1 MRPCNPTAS
10 GTSLSRDELSAP
22 SAATQRVVSTRA
34 QSGETSIARW
44 VGPLAALIVF
54 SGVVYV
60 LHRELAQM
68 HMRDVFAHLHAIP
81 RRSILAALGFTAA
94 SYGLLSCYD
103 LLALRYLRKS
113 IPYSRILFTSFI
125 AYSFGHTLGF
135 AAFTGAAIRF
145 RLYATAGITAI
156 EVATISAFC
165 SLSIG
170 IGLAAIAGVSFLV
183 GPTHTVTV
191 LHLHRGLSLTV
202 GASLLAAILAYA
214 AWCSFSKT
222 DLEIRGWSLRAP
234 GPAIGLTQIVLAV
247 IDLGLSGAVLWAVLP
262 PEANI
267 GLITFLGA
275 YAAAVIAGIV
285 SHVPGGIGV
294 FETVILLTLPD
305 VPRDALLGSL
315 LAYRAI
321 YYLVP
326 LLFGTLLFGV
336 KELSAHWLRFARA
349 HELATIY
356 IAPVVPQ
363 IAGALTFLAGAV
375 LLLSGTTPGVET
387 RLAILDRFLPLAVLE
402 VSHLAGSIIG
412 MGLLVLARALFRR
425 VAAAYHIT
433 FWLLVAGIFTSILKG
448 LDFEEAAI
456 LVLVLVVLT
465 FGRRAFHRPTAVL
478 SERFTPV
485 WIVSIT
491 GVIVVAVWI
500 GFIAYRHVEYSNE
513 LWWTFA
519 LDANAP
525 RMLRASLGVIM
536 LAAAY
541 LLLNLLRPARP
552 EPAVPGPEEMQR
564 VRAVIA
570 QSDLTVANAALTG
583 DKRLLFSDG
592 GDAFVMYQIA
602 GRSWIALGD
611 PIGPRPRAEE
621 LVWRFRELS
630 DLHGGQTVFYQ
641 ASGERL
647 PLYVDLGLAALKIG
661 EEARVNLPEF
671 SLEGGPRADLRQ
683 AHRRAQRDGATF
695 EVIPREAVSELMPML
710 QGISD
715 SWLASKSTSEKRFSV
730 GSFSPGYLANFPV
743 AVVRCDGEPAAF
755 ANLWRSG
762 TREELSVDLMR
773 FGPDAPRGAMDYL
786 FIELML
792 WGRAEGFRWFNLGMA
807 PLSGLER
814 HPLAPAWHRVGNFVF
829 RHGEHFYNFEGL
841 RRYKAKFDPEWVPKY
856 LVARGGI
863 ALPRVLVD
871 VSVLIAGGVKELFAR

>member
-1 MRPCNPTAS
+1 MRPANPTAS
-10 GTSLSRDELSAP
+10 GTSLSRDEVSAP
-22 SAATQRVVSTRA
+22 SAAAQRVVSTRGQEQA
-34 QSGETSIARW
+34 RSVARW
-44 VGPLAALIVF
+44 IGPLAALLVF
-54 SGVVYV
+54 AAVVYV
-60 LHRELAQM
+60 LHRELAQL
-68 HMRDVFAHLHAIP
+68 HVRSVFSQLHAIP
-81 RRSILAALGFTAA
+81 RRSILIALACTAA
-94 SYGLLSCYD
+94 SYCLLSCYD

-113 IPYSRILFTSFI
+113 IAYRRILFTSFI

-145 RLYATAGITAI
+145 RLYASEGITAI
-156 EVATISAFC
+156 DVATISAFS

-170 IGLAAIAGVSFLV
+170 IGLAAIAGVAFLI
-183 GPTHTVTV
+183 GPTHTIAV
-191 LHLHRGLSLTV
+191 LHLHRGLSLAV
-202 GASLLAAILAYA
+202 GITLLTAIAAYA
-214 AWCSFSKT
+214 AWCSFAKT
-222 DLEIRGWSLRAP
+222 DLEIRGWALRAP
-234 GPAIGLTQIVLAV
+234 GPLIGLTQICIAV
-247 IDLGLSGAVLWAVLP
+247 IDLGLSAAVLWVVLP

-267 GLITFLGA
+267 SLISFLGA

-285 SHVPGGIGV
+285 SHVPGGIGI
-294 FETVILLTLPD
+294 FEAVVLATLPD
-305 VPRDALLGSL
+305 VPRESLAAAL

-326 LLFGTLLFGV
+326 LLFGAVLFGIQ
-336 KELSAHWLRFARA
+336 ELSAQWLRFARA

-363 IAGALTFLAGAV
+363 VAGSLTFLAGAV

-402 VSHLAGSIIG
+402 VSHLAGSLV
-412 MGLLVLARALFRR
+412 GLGLMVLARALFRR
-425 VAAAYHIT
+425 VAGAYHIT
-433 FWLLVAGIFTSILKG
+433 FWLLVAGIVASILKG
-448 LDFEEAAI
+448 LDFEEAGI
-456 LVLVLVVLT
+456 LVLVLAVLT
-465 FGRRAFHRPTAVL
+465 FGRRAFHRPTAIL
-478 SERFTPV
+478 SERFSPV
-485 WIVSIT
+485 WVVSII
-491 GVIVVAVWI
+491 GVIAGAVWI
-500 GFIAYRHVEYSNE
+500 GFVAYRHVEYSNE

-525 RMLRASLGVIM
+525 RMLRASLAVIV
-536 LAAAY
+536 LAASY
-541 LLLNLLRPARP
+541 ILLNLLRPARP
-552 EPAVPGPEEMQR
+552 EPAVPGPADLER
-564 VRAVIA
+564 VRAIIA
-570 QSDLTVANAALTG
+570 ESDLTVANAALTG
-583 DKRLLFSDG
+583 DKRLLFSDTQ
-592 GDAFVMYQIA
+592 DAFVMYQIA

-611 PIGPRPRAEE
+611 PVGPRARAEE

-630 DLHGGQTVFYQ
+630 DLHAGQIVFYQ

-661 EEARVNLPEF
+661 EEARVNLSEF
-671 SLEGGPRADLRQ
+671 TLEGGARADLRQ

-695 EVIPREAVSELMPML
+695 EVIAPGQVNASMATL
-710 QGISD
+710 QQISD
-715 SWLASKSTSEKRFSV
+715 SWLSSKSTSEKRFSV
-730 GSFSPGYLANFPV
+730 GAFSPEYLCNFPV
-743 AVVRCDGEPAAF
+743 AVVRADNEPAAF
-755 ANLWRSG
+755 ANLWLSG
-762 TREELSVDLMR
+762 TRDELSVDLMR

-792 WGRAEGFRWFNLGMA
+792 WGRAQGYRWFNLGMA

-841 RRYKAKFDPEWVPKY
+841 RRYKMKFDPEWEPKY

>member
-1 MRPCNPTAS
+1 M
-10 GTSLSRDELSAP
+10 SA
-22 SAATQRVVSTRA
+22 RV
-34 QSGETSIARW
+34 QSEEAGVGRW

-54 SGVVYV
+54 SAVVFV
-60 LHRELAQM
+60 LHRELAQL
-68 HMRDVFAHLHAIP
+68 HIGRVWAHLHAIP
-81 RRSILAALGFTAA
+81 RQSILVALGCTAA
-94 SYGLLSCYD
+94 SYSLLSCYD

-113 IPYSRILFTSFI
+113 LNYGRILFTSFI

-145 RLYATAGITAI
+145 RLYASAGITAI
-156 EVATISAFC
+156 DVATISAFS

-170 IGLAAIAGVSFLV
+170 IGLAAIAGVSFLI
-183 GPTHTVTV
+183 GPTHTITV
-191 LHLHRGLSLTV
+191 LHLHRGLSLAV
-202 GASLLAAILAYA
+202 GASLLAAIAAYA
-214 AWCSFSKT
+214 LWCSFAKT

-234 GPAIGLTQIVLAV
+234 GPLIGLTQIFLAV
-247 IDLGLSGAVLWAVLP
+247 VDLGLSAAVLWVVLP

-267 GLITFLGA
+267 GLVSFLAA

-294 FETVILLTLPD
+294 FETVILATLPD
-305 VPRDALLGSL
+305 VPREALAAAL

-326 LLFGTLLFGV
+326 LLFGAVLFGV
-336 KELSAHWLRFARA
+336 QELSAQWLRFARA
-349 HELATIY
+349 HELAAIY

-363 IAGALTFLAGAV
+363 IAGSLTFLAGAV
-375 LLLSGTTPGVET
+375 LLLSGTTPSVQT

-412 MGLLVLARALFRR
+412 LGLLVLARALFRR

-433 FWLLVAGIFTSILKG
+433 FWLLVAGIVASILKG
-448 LDFEEAAI
+448 LDFEEASILI
-456 LVLVLVVLT
+456 LVLCVLT
-465 FGRRAFHRPTAVL
+465 FGRRAFHRPTAIL
-478 SERFTPV
+478 SERFSPV
-485 WIVSIT
+485 WIVSIVS
-491 GVIVVAVWI
+491 VIAGAVWI
-500 GFIAYRHVEYSNE
+500 GFIAYRHVDYSKE

-525 RMLRASLGVIM
+525 RMLRASLAVIV
-536 LAAAY
+536 LATTY

-552 EPAVPGPEEMQR
+552 EPAAPGPEDFER
-564 VRAVIA
+564 VRAIIA
-570 QSDLTVANAALTG
+570 ASDLTIANAALTG
-583 DKRLLFSDG
+583 DKRLLFSETN
-592 GDAFVMYQIA
+592 DAFVMYQIA

-611 PIGPRPRAEE
+611 PIGPRARAEE
-621 LVWRFRELS
+621 LVWRFREMS
-630 DLHGGQTVFYQ
+630 DLHAGQTVFYQ
-641 ASGERL
+641 ASGDRL

-661 EEARVNLPEF
+661 EEARVELGGF
-671 SLEGGPRADLRQ
+671 TLEGGARADLRQ
-683 AHRRAQRDGATF
+683 AQRRAQRDGASF
-695 EVIPREAVSELMPML
+695 EVVSHERVGELMPTL
-710 QGISD
+710 QRISD
-715 SWLASKSTSEKRFSV
+715 AWLASKSTGEKRFSV
-730 GSFSPGYLANFPV
+730 GAFSPEYLANFPV
-743 AVVRCDGEPAAF
+743 AVVSSDGEPAAF
-755 ANLWRSG
+755 ANLWLSG
-762 TREELSVDLMR
+762 TRDELSVDLMR

-792 WGRAEGFRWFNLGMA
+792 WGRAQGYRWFNLGMA
-807 PLSGLER
+807 PLSGLEQ

-841 RRYKAKFDPEWVPKY
+841 RRYKTKFDPQWEPKY